1 MLDLNTVIR
10 SLDEE
15 VAEETR
21 NDIVEALA
29 TACAGAVA
37 EAMDT
42 AYCSPAVWDG
52 MRLWLV
58 NNLNSDC
65 EDERYGLP
73 AMTSLLET
81 LARACVEGFSY
92 SALPNDQW
100 YPGAP
105 VDLDMHDRG
114 GAIMHRRA
122 YNCAAVLCMVAHG
135 EQGATIVKGF
145 DDLQDRNL
153 RKMAELIG
161 KRLGEKL
168 RGR

>member
-1 MLDLNTVIR
+1 MLDLNTVVAAIKADADKDARYEIIR
-10 SLDEE
+10 ALGRLCIDAVDE
-15 VAEETR
+15 AAR
-21 NDIVEALA
+21 
-29 TACAGAVA
+29 
-37 EAMDT
+37 T
-42 AYCSPAVWDG
+42 AYCSPPVWEFLTDWVIAN
-52 MRLWLV
+52 REQ
-58 NNLNSDC
+58 C
-65 EDERYGLP
+65 PEDAFSVESL
-73 AMTSLLET
+73 TDLLET
-81 LARACVEGFSY
+81 LARACVEVFSY

-114 GAIMHRRA
+114 GAIVHRYA
-122 YNCAAVLCMVAHG
+122 YNCAATLCMVANG
-135 EQGATIVKGF
+135 EQGAKIVKRF